1 MFLSRL
7 TKELVQFQE
16 KIDSWEKAIELAS
29 NPLLENGSI
38 NESYV
43 KAMIE
48 NVKNF
53 GPYIVLMPQV
63 AMPHA
68 RPEDGVITTGIS
80 LLVVK
85 EKVLFE
91 TDKSANLFL
100 VLAAENATN
109 HLTLLQ
115 EISDFLSKEENIERL
130 LSATNYEEFL
140 HNHRGNEK

>member
-7 TKELVQFQE
+7 TRELVQFEE

-29 NPLLENGSI
+29 NPLLLNGSI
-38 NESYV
+38 DESYI

-48 NVKNF
+48 NVKNL
-53 GPYIVLMPQV
+53 GPYIVLMPRV

-68 RPEDGVITTGIS
+68 RPDDGVKKTGIS

-85 EKVLFE
+85 EKVLFK
-91 TDKSANLFL
+91 TDKSANIFL
-100 VLAAENATN
+100 VLAAEDAAN

-115 EISDFLSKEENIERL
+115 EISDFLSKEENIETL
-130 LSATNYEEFL
+130 LSATNYEEL
-140 HNHRGNEK
+140 IHNHRGNKK